1 MLRSLASLEAKTSG
15 SCDSCTGK
23 VGGAASWYHVTCNS
37 GARMALGPAEKGH
50 SPFPSSERAI
60 YGFALYLG
68 SFVFLGETTR
78 EWHTTLAQQL
88 HVF

>member
-1 MLRSLASLEAKTSG
+1 MGLA
-15 SCDSCTGK
+15 
-23 VGGAASWYHVTCNS
+23 AAAWDHVICKS

-68 SFVFLGETTR
+68 SFAFLGETTINYLYSSYVCSGR
-78 EWHTTLAQQL
+78 GR
-88 HVF
+88 